1 MTSNMTNSIK
11 TFYVVLLLLLSVL
24 NAGNIFSQTVP
35 AEKELQFARK
45 LYDDTLYSLAA
56 QQFERFVKEHPN
68 HEQADAALFFG
79 GEAYIKLDDF
89 KHAYKLFMELELA
102 YPRSA
107 WLVKARIKMAECQE
121 RLKNYANAAVLYR
134 RVYVLS
140 PESDLA
146 PQALLNS
153 GKSYTLANREQD
165 AIKTYFD
172 LVQSYPNS
180 SQRFLADLAI
190 INSRFSE
197 GRYQD
202 ALQYINAIFKKFGDN
217 LENPKFYAL
226 KANIFIKL
234 GQLEKAE
241 GICADLIKRFSA
253 QTEADFARIQL
264 AQIYQKQG
272 KFDAALN
279 TYNQVVN
286 ATKSD
291 SIKASVFEQ
300 EGDLLFKL
308 RRYQEALSAYE
319 KGRRLNVKTE
329 PDFLDFKIAETE
341 RNLGKFKRAAES
353 YERVLNTKNEA
364 LEDSPQLIQKSYKG
378 LVASYAGAE
387 KFTEALHVIKNYRRK
402 FSVEKQND
410 WFRFKEAKI
419 IEQNVHDYSR
429 ATRVY
434 AAFMEEFPFSPRV
447 DEAQRRL
454 ALCYEKLQE
463 FPSALKE
470 YQNYLTRFT
479 AGDDVAWV
487 QERIRTIRDVV
498 FVDKAGNLNAVATVL
513 LTMSSQAKPLDSIKL
528 AKAFYEIKAFKAA
541 VEQLKNSLTKKGKSD
556 KKWSDGF
563 YWLGMA
569 YYQLARRQDLFGLVK
584 KSETLFDSAAVS
596 LNYFVKNSADSVLLE
611 NAGVSLAQIALKQ
624 RTEDRKTLLDSL
636 VRSFERTFPNSKFLS
651 ELKIQ
656 QGDLYLNEVEAD
668 TADIHKAFRFFG
680 DVLKTKQSED
690 ILEKA
695 TFLRAKASVHINPD
709 STTLQ
714 LLNEFMQRFAESQYL
729 PVASLLKADLEASLG
744 NETEAIALLEKVL
757 EKYYYSGAALKA
769 VLQLGELYQK
779 KGKYNSA
786 LDSYRSFLKLEKEYG
801 VDDKKGT
808 HASLVL
814 TEAHLYDQL
823 GDDENALHYYFT
835 FLHENP
841 FSRETVQA
849 KLAIAAIARR
859 QKNLAVAKNYY
870 NSIVA
875 SEADESDR
883 EIALFSLGEI
893 YFDQHLYKDARP
905 YFLEAAKLAHEASS
919 EKPALSYAVRCLY
932 KQKFFKQAEIEAKAF
947 FKKYKDSKADRGQFL
962 LDKANAYKSDKNF
975 DLAEKAFKKL
985 KSDFKQT
992 DLGAK
997 GEFGL
1002 GSVYLITNH
1011 VEDALKIL
1019 TDIPAKY
1026 PDSDVT
1032 PLTYYNLGDFYY
1044 KSQQVENAIHA
1055 FKQSVNHKK
1064 AGDYKP
1070 KGMLYLIQCYADAGM
1085 WDKAVALTREFLDEY
1100 PESKQAF
1107 RKQVDIAVYLMKL
1120 KEYDRSVAKL
1130 KELLPFAD
1138 QENEAEI
1145 QFYIGQCYKEKGDFA
1160 QAATEFLKVNYLTRP
1175 TKLPWHVT
1183 ALFEAG
1189 RSLIRMGDVDQAQ
1202 KIFQTIVKTQGAES
1216 NFGRFALQKLQELDL
1231 KSSSGNSTPDSTSQS
1246 SN

>member
-1 MTSNMTNSIK
+1 MTNSVK
-11 TFYVVLLLLLSVL
+11 TFYVVSLVFLCVL
-24 NAGNIFSQTVP
+24 NAGNVFPQAVQ
-35 AEKELQFARK
+35 ADKELQFARK

-56 QQFERFVKEHPN
+56 QQFERFVKKHPN
-68 HEQADAALFFG
+68 HQQADAALFSA
-79 GEAYIKLDDF
+79 GEAYIKLGDF
-89 KHAYKLFMELELA
+89 KHAYKLFTQLVLA
-102 YPRSA
+102 YPRSVWMA
-107 WLVKARIKMAECQE
+107 KTRMKMAECQK
-121 RLKNYANAAVLYR
+121 RLKNYANAAALYK
-134 RVYVLS
+134 RVYVLN

-146 PQALLNS
+146 PQALLNA
-153 GKSYTLANREQD
+153 GTSYTLANREQD
-165 AIKTYFD
+165 AVKTYFD
-172 LVQSYPNS
+172 LVQSYPDS
-180 SQRFLADLAI
+180 PQRFLADLAI
-190 INSRFSE
+190 INSRFSD
-197 GRYQD
+197 GRYQE
-202 ALQYINAIFKKFGDN
+202 ALQYINTIFKKFGDN
-217 LENPKFYAL
+217 LENPKFYVL
-226 KANIFIKL
+226 KADIYIKL
-234 GQLEKAE
+234 GQFDKAE
-241 GICADLIKRFSA
+241 GICAELIKRFSA
-253 QTEADFARIQL
+253 QPEADLSRMQL

-279 TYNQVVN
+279 AFNQLVN
-286 ATKSD
+286 ATNSD

-300 EGDLLFKL
+300 EGDLLYKL
-308 RRYQEALSAYE
+308 RRYQETLSAYE
-319 KGRRLNVKTE
+319 KSRQINVNPE
-329 PDFLDFKIAETE
+329 PVSLDFKIAETE

-353 YERVLNTKNEA
+353 YEKVLNTKNA
-364 LEDSPQLIQKSYKG
+364 AVVDSAYLIQKSYKG

-387 KFTEALHVIKNYRRK
+387 KFTEALHAIKNYRRK

-487 QERIRTIRDVV
+487 QQRIRTIHDVV
-498 FVDKAGNLNAVATVL
+498 FADKAGNLNAVATVL
-513 LTMSSQAKPLDSIKL
+513 LTMGHQTRPLDSIKL

-541 VEQLKNSLTKKGKSD
+541 VEQLKNSLTKKGTSD

-569 YYQLARRQDLFGLVK
+569 YYQLARRQGLFGFAK
-584 KSETLFDSAAVS
+584 KSAALFDSASVS
-596 LNYFVKNSADSVLLE
+596 LNYFVKNSADSLLLE
-611 NAGVSLAQIALKQ
+611 NAHVSLAQIVLKQ
-624 RTEDRKTLLDSL
+624 RPRNRKVLLDSL
-636 VRSFERTFPNSKFLS
+636 LLSFEQTFPNSKFS
-651 ELKIQ
+651 TELKMRQ
-656 QGDLYLNEVEAD
+656 NELYVNDAEAD
-668 TADIHKAFRFFG
+668 TADIHRAFRFFT
-680 DVLKTKQSED
+680 DVLKTKQSGN

-695 TFLRAKASVHINPD
+695 GFLRAKASTRINPD

-714 LLNEFMQRFAESQYL
+714 LLNEFTQRFPDSQYL

-744 NETEAIALLEKVL
+744 NETEAVALLEKVV
-757 EKYYYSGAALKA
+757 EKYFYTDAALKA
-769 VLQLGELYQK
+769 MLKLGRFYQK
-779 KGKYNSA
+779 KGQYRSA
-786 LDSYRSFLKLEKEYG
+786 LDSYRRFLKLEKELG
-801 VDDKKGT
+801 VEDKQGSQPNLLL
-808 HASLVL
+808 A
-814 TEAHLYDQL
+814 EARLYDQL
-823 GDDENALHYYFT
+823 GDDENALQAYFT
-835 FLHENP
+835 FLNENP
-841 FSRETVQA
+841 RPSEAWQA
-849 KLAIAAIARR
+849 KLAIAAIAHRR
-859 QKNLAVAKNYY
+859 KNLAVSKKYY
-870 NSIVA
+870 ESIVA
-875 SEADESDR
+875 SEADESYR
-883 EIALFSLGEI
+883 EIAIFSLGEI

-905 YFLEAAKLAHEASS
+905 YFLKAAKLEPESTSGKAAS
-919 EKPALSYAVRCLY
+919 SYAVRCLY
-932 KQKFFKQAEIEAKAF
+932 KLKRFKQADAEAKAF
-947 FKKYKDSKADRGQFL
+947 LKKYKDSKADRGQFL

-985 KSDFKQT
+985 KSNFKQT

-1019 TDIPAKY
+1019 TGIPAKY
-1026 PDSDVT
+1026 PDSEVT

-1044 KSQQVENAIHA
+1044 KSQQVKNAIHA
-1055 FKQSVNHKK
+1055 FKQLVNHKQ
-1064 AGDYKP
+1064 AGDYKA

-1085 WDKAVALTREFLDEY
+1085 WDQAVALTRQFLDEY
-1100 PESKQAF
+1100 PDSEQAF
-1107 RKQVDIAVYLMKL
+1107 RKQVDIGVYLMKL
-1120 KEYDRSVAKL
+1120 KDYDRSVAKL

-1138 QENEAEI
+1138 QETEAEI

-1189 RSLIRMGDVDQAQ
+1189 RSLIRLGDVDQAK
-1202 KIFQTIVKTQGAES
+1202 KIFQTIVTKEGAES
-1216 NFGRFALQKLQELDL
+1216 NFGRFALQKLQELES
-1231 KSSSGNSTPDSTSQS
+1231 KSTSGKSAPDSLSQS